1 MNNAFLGVALGLV
14 LIFAILSSVV
24 SALTEAV
31 ARFAGLRG
39 EYLLRG
45 LRSLLTKESTFSLPL
60 LRSQGDRK
68 GGETCQL
75 LKDLLAHPMVEAQ
88 GNQGQPIPTEAG
100 NGPLSRK
107 ERRRLPSYLSS
118 RTFAHALVDTLVP
131 DEAGKT
137 DLDKIQDYVEGI
149 SDPWLKK
156 ALLSLVRKAEGDVT
170 RFRQGL
176 EDWYDEHMARVSGW
190 YKRHVR
196 WISLTVAL
204 ALVLLSNLN
213 AVRLSSALYLDEPLR
228 AAVQAQA
235 AKAAACSGVE
245 DCVRKARDEVAPL
258 EKAGLPIGWSPVPAC
273 AGKAPPC
280 GWWSRYGLADANRN
294 GAADLRH
301 LLLALL
307 GYAIMVVSTLPGAR
321 FWFDALSRLNSL
333 RESGPKPTTAPVPSV
348 TVVEQLLPPKAG
360 GSVATATADA
370 G

>member
-60 LRSQGDRK
+60 LRSKGDRK
-68 GGETCQL
+68 GDESSQSQL
-75 LKDLLAHPMVEAQ
+75 LKDLLAHPLVDAQ
-88 GNQGQPIPTEAG
+88 GNQGQPIPAEAG
-100 NGPLSRK
+100 NAPLSRQQ
-107 ERRRLPSYLSS
+107 RRRLPSYLSS
-118 RTFAHALVDTLVP
+118 RTFARALVDTLVA
-131 DEAGKT
+131 DKAGKT
-137 DLDKIQDYVEGI
+137 DLDKIQAYAEGI
-149 SDPWLKK
+149 SDSDPWLKN
-156 ALLSLVRKAEGDVT
+156 ALLSLVRQAEGDVT
-170 RFRQGL
+170 QFRQAL
-176 EDWYDEHMARVSGW
+176 ENWYDEHVARVSGW

-204 ALVLLSNLN
+204 ALVLLLNLN

-258 EKAGLPIGWSPVPAC
+258 ARAGLPIGWSSVPAC
-273 AGKAPPC
+273 AAKATPC

-294 GAADLRH
+294 GAADLWH

-307 GYAIMVVSTLPGAR
+307 GYAVMVLATLPGAR
-321 FWFDALSRLNSL
+321 FWFDALNRLNSL
-333 RESGPKPTTAPVPSV
+333 RESGPKPTPAPV
-348 TVVEQLLPPKAG
+348 G
-360 GSVATATADA
+360 
-370 G
+370 